1 MDYRCVSAD
10 SHLEILPDRFTH
22 RVPDKYK
29 GRAPKVV
36 TLPDGIV
43 AVAIEGRPLSLM
55 TSQLSGGIPNEERR
69 PFEPRPGD
77 DFYAAHGIGG
87 PELRLEE
94 QDIDGVDCEIL
105 FPGNGGPTF
114 WRSIK
119 DDAAYLSVVR
129 AYNDWLAEEFCSVNP
144 DRLIG
149 LGTIPATNLD
159 DAIAEL
165 EHCKELGLKGVAM
178 STFPSGHTY
187 PVAEDDRFWQLAVDL
202 PMAITIHVQFG
213 FPLHGAPPP
222 RPIYKYPKNAVTH
235 PELDAG
241 DFVARYNKY
250 GFRGALQ
257 ATQMISDGLFD
268 RIPDLKIYVAEVQ
281 CGWVPNWLEQLD
293 NEWGRHHFWVNRVLG
308 LPELDRWPSEYGRD
322 NFWWG
327 FNRNPVGVR
336 TAKAERSLDKIM
348 WANDF
353 PHLESDWPNS
363 QRVIEECCLGLTEE
377 EKYKV
382 TVGNAVEYFHLND

>member
-10 SHLEILPDRFTH
+10 SHLEMLPNVFTH
-22 RVPDKYK
+22 RVPEKYK
-29 GRAPKVV
+29 DRAPRVI
-36 TLPDGIV
+36 TLPEGIP
-43 AVAIEGRPLSLM
+43 AVAIEGRPLSLV
-55 TSQLSGGIPNEERR
+55 TSPMSGGLPYEERR
-69 PFEPRPGD
+69 PFDPLPGTD
-77 DFYAAHGIGG
+77 YYSSHGVGG
-87 PELRLEE
+87 PEQRLEE
-94 QDIDGVDCEIL
+94 QDVDGVDCEIL
-105 FPGNGGPTF
+105 YPGAAGATM
-114 WRSIK
+114 WRLIK
-119 DDAAYLSVVR
+119 DNNAYLAVVR

-144 DRLIG
+144 ERLVG
-149 LGTIPATNLD
+149 LGNIPDSSLGDSLT
-159 DAIAEL
+159 EL
-165 EHCKELGLKGVAM
+165 RHCQELGLKGVVM
-178 STFPSGHTY
+178 SSFPSGNPY
-187 PVAEDDRFWQLAVDL
+187 PVAEDDVFWQEATDMK
-202 PMAITIHVQFG
+202 MALTLHVQFG
-213 FPLHGAPPP
+213 FPLNGGPPP

-257 ATQMISDGLFD
+257 ATQMIAHGVFD
-268 RIPDLKIYVAEVQ
+268 RIPDLKMYVAEVQ

-327 FNRNPVGVR
+327 FNKNAVGVR
-336 TAKAERSLDKIM
+336 TAKAENGLDKIM
-348 WANDF
+348 WASDF
-353 PHLESDWPNS
+353 PHLESDWPHS
-363 QRVIEECCLGLTEE
+363 QSIIEEVCVGLTEE